1 MAVRLVIDRDHN
13 SHVNGGTAP
22 DAESGANVVNVSLR
36 DRASLSGL
44 VFAVLAVAGNA
55 LQGSTPALHGDA
67 DAVAD
72 FYNDTATAIAV
83 GMMLSLISVFFLA
96 WFLAALGRRL
106 RLSEGADSW
115 ISSLAWAGGVATL
128 TLLAAGFAL
137 NSAGALRARESGIAP
152 DVAVVFYDSSLA
164 LTGLAASVAMAVLLA
179 ATALITLR
187 FGTLPRWFGWVS
199 AVLAVVGIV
208 TPVSFVL
215 SLLFPL
221 WVGVTAVLLA
231 RRSPS
236 EVDRGEVTPSTT
248 P

>member
-1 MAVRLVIDRDHN
+1 M
-13 SHVNGGTAP
+13 AP
-22 DAESGANVVNVSLR
+22 DAESGANMTTVNWR
-36 DRASLSGL
+36 DRAPLSGL
-44 VFAVLAVAGNA
+44 VFVVLAVAGNA

-72 FYNDTATAIAV
+72 FYNDKATAIAV

-96 WFLAALGRRL
+96 WFLAALGRHL

-115 ISSLAWAGGVATL
+115 VSPLAGAGGGATL

-179 ATALITLR
+179 ATAVITLR
-187 FGTLPRWFGWVS
+187 FGALPRWFGWVS

-221 WVGVTAVLLA
+221 WVGVTAVLLV
-231 RRSPS
+231 RRSPN
-236 EVDRGEVTPSTT
+236 EVGRGEVTPPTT

>member
-1 MAVRLVIDRDHN
+1 MTTVDRRDLL
-13 SHVNGGTAP
+13 P
-22 DAESGANVVNVSLR
+22 FSGVVFL
-36 DRASLSGL
+36 
-44 VFAVLAVAGNA
+44 VLAVAGNA

-67 DAVAD
+67 GAVAD
-72 FYNDTATAIAV
+72 FYNDKATAIAL

-96 WFLAALGRRL
+96 WFLAALGRHL
-106 RLSEGADSW
+106 RLAEDADGGL
-115 ISSLAWAGGVATL
+115 SSLAQAGGAATVA
-128 TLLAAGFAL
+128 LLAAGFAL

-164 LTGLAASVAMAVLLA
+164 LTGLAASVAMAVLLS
-179 ATALITLR
+179 ATAVITVR
-187 FGTLPRWFGWVS
+187 SGALPRWFGWVS

-221 WVGVTAVLLA
+221 WVGVAAVLLR
-231 RRSPS
+231 RRSS
-236 EVDRGEVTPSTT
+236 EEPGRGGVTRPAT